1 MSTPTQWKATCPVCN
16 TSLKVPME
24 SRGQVV
30 ECFKCHHSV
39 PVPVL
44 QPMSAAPAT
53 WLAVLFVIALPGVA
67 AVFSLPLA
75 GVLLGLSLS
84 FVLFRAAILVPDRLA
99 RIERILS
106 SPF

>member
-16 TSLKVPME
+16 TVLKVPME

-44 QPMSAAPAT
+44 QPLRASPAT
-53 WLAVLFVIALPGVA
+53 
-67 AVFSLPLA
+67 
-75 GVLLGLSLS
+75 
-84 FVLFRAAILVPDRLA
+84 
-99 RIERILS
+99 
-106 SPF
+106 